1 MDRLDILAH
10 QMCWKSVS
18 KGKAEEKQGRQL
30 SGDVELLP
38 LALDANVTFAFVVA
52 VLWGLLV
59 LLRSAQSL
67 QDHR

>member
-10 QMCWKSVS
+10 QMCQKSVS

-38 LALDANVTFAFVVA
+38 LALDAFVVA
-52 VLWGLLV
+52 VPWGLLV